1 MKNVHIKLRFTDPVL
16 GMSPA
21 NPDIYMD
28 FIASKAPKGADTS
41 DELPPEDGMDQKGVT
56 VFPRDPNG
64 VPCFF
69 DYQIKGMFK
78 DACGLLSRTTSKD
91 ENGKKSRKKAVTL
104 SGGVTAYKKLID
116 GNIFVSPRMI
126 PIVFDGPVTLCQRP
140 LRAMTMQG
148 ERVSLA
154 CSEEIPAGAVM
165 EFDVKLYN
173 DGHVPLLA
181 EWMAYGADHGMGQW
195 RNSGKGRF
203 QVEQFVVSDAEPLK
217 PGFAITYA

>member
-1 MKNVHIKLRFTDPVL
+1 MKNVHIKLRFIDPVL
-16 GMSPA
+16 GMSPS

-28 FIASKAPKGADTS
+28 FIASKAPQGADTS
-41 DELPPEDGMDQKGVT
+41 DELPPEDGMDPKGVT
-56 VFPRDPNG
+56 VFPRTPDG

-78 DACGLLSRTTSKD
+78 DACSLLAKTTGKD
-91 ENGKKSRKKAVTL
+91 ENGKKSKKKAVTL
-104 SGGVTAYKKLID
+104 SGGVSAYKKLID

-126 PIVFDGPVTLCQRP
+126 PIQFDGPVTLCQRP
-140 LRAMTMQG
+140 LRAMTMRG

-154 CSEEIPAGAVM
+154 CAEEIPAGAAM

-173 DGHVPLLA
+173 DDNVLLLA
-181 EWMAYGADHGMGQW
+181 EWMAYGEDHGMGQW

-203 QVEQFVVSDAEPLK
+203 CVEQFEVSDAEALK
-217 PGFAITYA
+217 PKFDITYV